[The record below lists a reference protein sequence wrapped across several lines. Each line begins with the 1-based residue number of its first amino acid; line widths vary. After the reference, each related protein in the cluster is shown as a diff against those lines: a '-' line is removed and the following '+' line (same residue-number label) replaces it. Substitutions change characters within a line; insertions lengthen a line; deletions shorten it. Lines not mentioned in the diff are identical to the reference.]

1 MRRRLVKELVDAL
14 EDSAHAGTAKNV
26 YEAYVPHAERK
37 RRHKEKKAEAL
48 LISLCTKLAFS
59 LKPRI
64 KPVTLPKIVPSTPPG
79 ISRNVGKLNPGVMTS
94 KNMSQAGAGSIVKPS
109 RPVPAAMTAGTTMGV
124 PR

>member
-94 KNMSQAGAGSIVKPS
+94 KNMSPIISHFLS
-109 RPVPAAMTAGTTMGV
+109 RLTIDTSCYLSNIILNIELV
-124 PR
+124 